1 MRLTLLSVCMA
12 LAVSGCTMTPD
23 LVRPPLPVT
32 ATYPG
37 EQGTSDASPVMDLGW
52 KTMFGDHRLQALI
65 DLALQN
71 NRDLRLATLNVEAV
85 QTQYRIQ
92 RAEQLPSVGA
102 TGNHVRQRVAAVGD
116 TASSIQKQ
124 TALSVGLSSFELDLW
139 GRVRSMSDAAFARYL
154 ASEEGRRAAQISL
167 VAAVADAYFAE
178 RLAQEQSELTAQ
190 TLANWTEY
198 RDMALRL
205 KSAGQSNG
213 LDIAQAESQVARAR
227 ADIEARSREAQRARN
242 ALVQL
247 VGTDLAESSLPVA
260 LSLQHQ
266 PIMTR
271 LPAGLPS
278 DLLVRRPDIR
288 QAERQLEAANAD
300 IGAARAAFFP
310 TISLTASTGYA
321 SASMGGLFK
330 SENRTWSFAP
340 QITIPLFSG
349 GRLRTE
355 LRLSELRKSAA
366 VAEYER
372 AIQIAFRE
380 VSDGLAGSATYGRQ
394 IEAQA
399 QVVAQETRRLDLS
412 NQRYRAGVDGRLEW
426 LDAQRQ
432 LYTAQQGMLDLR
444 RQEISNAVA
453 LYKSLGGGLNA
464 VSSVATDARQDAVR
478 PARAMQ

>member
-32 ATYPG
+32 ATYPS
-37 EQGTSDASPVMDLGW
+37 EQSAFDALPVMDLGW
-52 KTMFGDHRLQALI
+52 RTMFGDPRLQALI

-85 QTQYRIQ
+85 QAQYRIQ

-116 TASSIQKQ
+116 TVPAIQKQ

-205 KSAGQSNG
+205 KSAGQNNG

-247 VGTDLAESSLPVA
+247 VGTDLAESSLPVP

-271 LPAGLPS
+271 LPAGVPS

-330 SENRTWSFAP
+330 SDNRTWSFAP
-340 QITIPLFSG
+340 QITIPLFNG
-349 GRLRTE
+349 GRLRAE

-478 PARAMQ
+478 PANAM